1 MREAQ
6 QLVHINTMTLPA
18 PKPEFISRTL
28 RAAWLAILLGCFV
41 EALLVLAASFG
52 EVQSIKPFVAELT
65 QKISWSVIVCAA
77 LACGTAANRM
87 RAGVMGIVGMLSGPI
102 AFHVARSFHIG
113 CALVLFASESLGTRA
128 VRQQYQNAEAD

>member
-1 MREAQ
+1 
-6 QLVHINTMTLPA
+6 MTLPA

-41 EALLVLAASFG
+41 EAQLVLAASFG